1 MILFAAIFF
10 VEFLL
15 PQKLFIW
22 CAETSDDIET
32 FNNIATSNLQVMIT
46 ENDYP
51 EKRITKIPRKQGVPI
66 IFVVVC
72 RHEKS
77 PGDILGG

>member
-1 MILFAAIFF
+1 MQTIHYDFICRHFF

-22 CAETSDDIET
+22 CSETSDDIET
-32 FNNIATSNLQVMIT
+32 FNNTVTSNLQVMIT

-51 EKRITKIPRKQGVPI
+51 EKRITKIPCKQGVPI
-66 IFVVVC
+66 IFVVVF
-72 RHEKS
+72 K
-77 PGDILGG
+77 